1 MVSEGVV
8 PGRKCYGKAEV
19 SERNVSRRRV
29 TIADIALRA
38 GVSKGA
44 VSYALNDRPGISDA
58 TRRRILEIADEL
70 GWLPNIAA
78 RTLSGSKANSCGLVI
93 ARPPRTLAY
102 EPFFMGL
109 IAGIEAELSARS
121 IALTLQVVDD
131 ISSEIAVHRRWWAER
146 RVDGVLV
153 VDVRLNDPR
162 IDHLERI
169 GLPAVI
175 LGGPDGTGK
184 SSAVWTDDAGTCI
197 ELVRYLARLG
207 HRRIARVAGLPDFLH
222 TSIRSHAF
230 SAVMSELSLEA
241 LEVTTD
247 FLAESGAQATRQ
259 LLSHPSPPTAII
271 YDNDVLAVA
280 GLGAAHE
287 MGLSVPAE
295 VSLIAW
301 DDSPYCQVVHPAL
314 TAVARDISGYG
325 ARAVVALLSLID
337 GGAIVRKAEPRGKL
351 WPRGSTGPAPG
362 KISFGR
368 ALPVQ
373 RGST

>member
-1 MVSEGVV
+1 VSEG
-8 PGRKCYGKAEV
+8 
-19 SERNVSRRRV
+19 NVARRRV

-44 VSYALNDRPGISDA
+44 VSYALNDRPGISDV

-78 RTLSGSKANSCGLVI
+78 RTLSGSRANSCGLVI
-93 ARPPRTLAY
+93 ARPAQTLEY

-109 IAGIEAELSARS
+109 IAGIETELSSRS

-131 ISSEIAVHRRWWAER
+131 IDAEIAVHRRWWAER

-162 IDHLERI
+162 IDQLEKI
-169 GLPAVI
+169 GLPVVI
-175 LGGPDGTGK
+175 LGGPEGTGK
-184 SSAVWTDDAGTCI
+184 NSAVWTDDAGICV

-207 HRRIARVAGLPDFLH
+207 HERIARVAGLPDFLH
-222 TSIRSHAF
+222 TSIRSNAF
-230 SAVMSELSLEA
+230 SSSMAELSLEP

-259 LLSHPSPPTAII
+259 LLSHPTPPTAII

-280 GLGAAHE
+280 GLGVAHE
-287 MGLSVPAE
+287 MGLSVPNE

-314 TAVARDISGYG
+314 TAVARDVSGYG
-325 ARAVVALLSLID
+325 ARAVAALLSVID
-337 GGAIVRKAEPRGKL
+337 GGDIVRKAEPRGKL
-351 WPRGSTGPAPG
+351 RPRGSTGPAPG
-362 KISFGR
+362 KIAVDRVSPSR
-368 ALPVQ
+368 